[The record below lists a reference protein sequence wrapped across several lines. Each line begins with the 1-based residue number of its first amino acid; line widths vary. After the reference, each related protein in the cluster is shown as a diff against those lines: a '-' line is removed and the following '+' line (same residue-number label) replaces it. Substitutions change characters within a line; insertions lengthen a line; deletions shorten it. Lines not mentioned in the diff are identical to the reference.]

1 MVNILIGLVI
11 AMFLIVA
18 VFVGYNASQS
28 ANEEMGGHSITIE
41 PISLETTPQV
51 LEIIENQGTLRAII

>member
-18 VFVGYNASQS
+18 VFVGYNTSQS
-28 ANEEMGGHSITIE
+28 ATEEMGGHSITIE

-51 LEIIENQGTLRAII
+51 LEIIENQGRLPAII

>member
-18 VFVGYNASQS
+18 VFVGYNTSQS
-28 ANEEMGGHSITIE
+28 ATEEMGGYSITIE

-51 LEIIENQGTLRAII
+51 LEIIENQGRLQAII